1 MNFLPD
7 ADPSAEQLLAIY
19 LQDHLTAATAGLE
32 LFRRSAKS
40 QTDSAHRT
48 ALTRLATEIDKDRDT
63 VIRLMDRLDVPRP
76 TYRVVA
82 GWAVEKVG
90 RLKFN
95 GTLFR
100 RSPLSDVLELE
111 AMRSG
116 VAAKMD
122 LWQLLQRLS
131 SSDQRLQATD
141 FDLLLQRA
149 TSQYDE
155 LGELHLA
162 AAEALRK

>member
-1 MNFLPD
+1 MNLLPD
-7 ADPSAEQLLAIY
+7 ADLSAEQLLAIY

-32 LFRRSAKS
+32 LFRRAAKS
-40 QTDSAHRT
+40 QTDSERRA

-63 VIRLMDRLDVPRP
+63 VTRLMDRLDVPRP
-76 TYRVVA
+76 RYRVAA
-82 GWAVEKVG
+82 GWAAEKVG
-90 RLKFN
+90 RLKPN
-95 GTLFR
+95 GTLLR

-116 VAAKMD
+116 VAVKMD
-122 LWQLLQRLS
+122 LWRSLQRLS

-141 FDLLLQRA
+141 FDLLLQRS